1 MNWAVIFEAQNLAL
15 FSTGIATTL
24 TLLLSSLATGAVMAL
39 VFALLLTGPWAPL
52 RWLVGAYTYVIRG
65 TPLLIQVYLIY
76 YGLGQLEW
84 IQDRWDTVWPWTHF
98 KEPFFCALLAFSLN
112 TAGYT
117 AEMLAGAI
125 RETSAGEIE
134 AAQAFG
140 MSRFQVMRRI
150 VLPSALRRTLPAYSN
165 EVVMMLHSTSLASA
179 VPAVVDV
186 TAAASRIYSDYYLP
200 FEAYLAAA
208 AIYLAA
214 SFCLIGIFK
223 LSERHLLAYLAP
235 RKAH

>member
-1 MNWAVIFEAQNLAL
+1 MNWAIIFEPKNLEL
-15 FSTGIATTL
+15 FGTGILTTL
-24 TLLLSSLATGAVMAL
+24 SLLFSSLAVGAVMAL

-52 RWLVGAYTYVIRG
+52 RWIVGAYTYVIRG

-84 IQDRWDTVWPWTHF
+84 IQARWNDVWPWTHF

-125 RETSAGEIE
+125 RETHAGEIE
-134 AAQAFG
+134 AAQSFG
-140 MSRFQVMRRI
+140 MSRFQVMLRI
-150 VLPSALRRTLPAYSN
+150 VLPSAMRRTLPAYSN
-165 EVVMMLHSTSLASA
+165 EVVMMLQSTSLASA
-179 VPAVVDV
+179 VPSLMDV
-186 TAAASRIYSDYYLP
+186 TGAASRIYSDYYLP

-208 AIYLAA
+208 GIYLIA
-214 SFCLIGIFK
+214 SFALIGVFK
-223 LSERHLLAYLAP
+223 YSESRLLAYLAP
-235 RKAH
+235 RKH

>member
-1 MNWAVIFEAQNLAL
+1 MKWHVIFEPQNLQL
-15 FSTGIATTL
+15 YLTGISTTL
-24 TLLLSSLATGAVMAL
+24 GLLLSSLAIGAVLAL
-39 VFALLLTGPWAPL
+39 VFALALTSRWAVL
-52 RWLVGAYTYVIRG
+52 RWVVGAYTYVIRG

-84 IQDRWDTVWPWTHF
+84 IQARWDDVWPWTHF

-125 RETSAGEIE
+125 RETAAGEIE
-134 AAQAFG
+134 SAQAYG
-140 MSRFQVMRRI
+140 MSRFQAMRRI

-165 EVVMMLHSTSLASA
+165 EVVMMLQSTSLASA
-179 VPAVVDV
+179 VPSMLDV

-208 AIYLAA
+208 AIYLVA
-214 SFCLIGIFK
+214 SFCLIGMFRLAEK
-223 LSERHLLAYLAP
+223 HFLAYLAP
-235 RKAH
+235 RKH

>member
-1 MNWAVIFEAQNLAL
+1 MRWDIIAEPSTLAL
-15 FSTGIATTL
+15 YGQGIITTL
-24 TLLLSSLATGAVMAL
+24 WLLFSSLGVGAVLAL

-52 RWLVGAYTYVIRG
+52 RWIVGAYTYVIRG

-84 IQDRWDTVWPWTHF
+84 IQERWNDVWPWTHF

-125 RETSAGEIE
+125 RETAAGEIE

-140 MSRFQVMRRI
+140 MSRVQVMARV
-150 VLPSALRRTLPAYSN
+150 VLPGAMRRTLPAYSN
-165 EVVMMLHSTSLASA
+165 EVVMMLQSTSLASA
-179 VPAVVDV
+179 VPSMIDV
-186 TAAASRIYSDYYLP
+186 TAAAGRIYSDHYLP
-200 FEAYLAAA
+200 FEAYLTAA
-208 AIYLAA
+208 AIYLVAT
-214 SFCLIGIFK
+214 FCLIGVFRLAEK
-223 LSERHLLAYLAP
+223 RFLAYLAP
-235 RKAH
+235 RKH

>member
-1 MNWAVIFEAQNLAL
+1 MNWAVIFEPQNLAL
-15 FSTGIATTL
+15 YGTGIVTTL
-24 TLLLSSLATGAVMAL
+24 SLLFSSLAVGAVLAL
-39 VFALLLTGPWAPL
+39 LFALALTGPWAPL
-52 RWLVGAYTYVIRG
+52 RWIVGAYTYVIRG

-84 IQDRWDTVWPWTHF
+84 IQARWDTVWPWTHF

-125 RETSAGEIE
+125 RETNAGEIE

-140 MSRFQVMRRI
+140 MSRFQLMLRI
-150 VLPSALRRTLPAYSN
+150 VLPSAMRRTLPAYSN

-179 VPAVVDV
+179 VPSMLDV
-186 TAAASRIYSDYYLP
+186 TAAASRVYSDYYLP

-208 AIYLAA
+208 SIYLAA
-214 SFCLIGIFK
+214 SFCLIGFFK
-223 LSERHLLAYLAP
+223 FSETRLLAYLAP
-235 RKAH
+235 RKH

>member
-1 MNWAVIFEAQNLAL
+1 MNWAVIFEPQNLAL
-15 FSTGIATTL
+15 FGTGIVTTL
-24 TLLLSSLATGAVMAL
+24 GLLFSSLAVGAVLAL
-39 VFALLLTGPWAPL
+39 IFALLLTGPWAVA

-84 IQDRWDTVWPWTHF
+84 IQARWNDVWPWTNF

-125 RETSAGEIE
+125 RETHAGEIE

-140 MSRFQVMRRI
+140 MSRFQLMLRI
-150 VLPSALRRTLPAYSN
+150 VLPSAMRRTLPAYSN
-165 EVVMMLHSTSLASA
+165 EVVMMLQSTSLASA
-179 VPAVVDV
+179 VPSLMDV
-186 TAAASRIYSDYYLP
+186 TGAASRIYSDYYLP

-208 AIYLAA
+208 AIYLVA
-214 SFCLIGIFK
+214 SFVLIGFFK
-223 LSERHLLAYLAP
+223 YSESRLLAYLAP
-235 RKAH
+235 RKH

>member
-1 MNWAVIFEAQNLAL
+1 VNWSVIFELKNLTLFANGLVTTLWLL
-15 FSTGIATTL
+15 FS
-24 TLLLSSLATGAVMAL
+24 SLGVGAVLAL

-52 RWLVGAYTYVIRG
+52 RWLVSGYTYVIRG

-84 IQDRWDTVWPWTHF
+84 IQARWDDVWPWTHF

-112 TAGYT
+112 TAAYT

-125 RETSAGEIE
+125 RETHPGEIE

-140 MSRFQVMRRI
+140 MSRFQVMRRV
-150 VLPSALRRTLPAYSN
+150 VLPSAMRRTLPAYSN
-165 EVVMMLHSTSLASA
+165 EVVMMLQSTSLASA
-179 VPAVVDV
+179 VPSMTDI

-208 AIYLAA
+208 AIYLLVT
-214 SFCLIGIFK
+214 FCLIGMFR
-223 LSERHLLAYLAP
+223 LAERHFLAFQAP
-235 RKAH
+235 RKH